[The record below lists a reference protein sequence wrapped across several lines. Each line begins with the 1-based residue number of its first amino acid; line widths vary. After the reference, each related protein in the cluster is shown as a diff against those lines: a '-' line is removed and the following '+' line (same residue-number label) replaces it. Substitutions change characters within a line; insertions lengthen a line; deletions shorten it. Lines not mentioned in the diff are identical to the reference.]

1 MYGQKLCLATGVSS
15 SLTEEEQIMLYKRTG
30 FDGFFVGYGNDE
42 HIQNVA
48 ALAKRENMIF
58 QSIHAPFG
66 RVDKLWLEG
75 EDGEIVLKEL
85 IDCVESAAKA
95 GVEIVVSHVWI
106 GFDRP
111 EKPGALG
118 LDRFGKL
125 VRLAADRGVK
135 IAFENTEGEEFL
147 AAIMDAFKNEKHVG
161 FCWDTGHEQCYNMSK
176 DMTAL
181 YGDRLIA
188 THINDNLGVSDF
200 GGHTF
205 WLDDLHLLPFDGI
218 IDWTDLA
225 ARLNKCGYNGYL
237 TFELNRNSKPNRHD
251 NDKYCLMTDETYVA
265 EAYARACRLAFI
277 KKRRVEKNNA
287 AK

>member
-1 MYGQKLCLATGVSS
+1 MYGQKLCMATGISS
-15 SLTEEEQIMLYKRTG
+15 ALSEEEQIVLYKKTG
-30 FDGFFVGYGNDE
+30 FDGFFVGYGDDE
-42 HIQNVA
+42 HIRNIAEV
-48 ALAKRENMIF
+48 AKRENMIF
-58 QSIHAPFG
+58 QSIHAPYHH
-66 RVDKLWLEG
+66 VDRLWLEG
-75 EDGEIVLKEL
+75 EAGDAAYKEIA
-85 IDCVESAAKA
+85 DCIESAAKV

-111 EKPGALG
+111 EKPNALG
-118 LDRFGKL
+118 IDRYGKL
-125 VRLAADRGVK
+125 VKLAADRGVK

-147 AAIMDAFKNEKHVG
+147 AAIMNAFRSEKNVG

-218 IDWTDLA
+218 IDWTNVA

-237 TFELNRNSKPNRHD
+237 TFELKRGSKPNRHD
-251 NDKYCLMTDETYVA
+251 NDKYGLMSDEVYVA

-277 KKRRVEKNNA
+277 KKRLAENNL
-287 AK
+287 

>member
-1 MYGQKLCLATGVSS
+1 MYKQKLCLAIGTSKTLG
-15 SLTEEEQIMLYKRTG
+15 EEEQMLLYKKVG
-30 FDGFFVGYGNDE
+30 FDGFFTGYGNDE
-42 HIQNVA
+42 QIVNIA
-48 ALAKRENMIF
+48 AAAKREGMIF
-58 QSIHAPFG
+58 QSIHAPFHH
-66 RVDKLWLEG
+66 VDKLWLEG
-75 EDGEIVLKEL
+75 EEGDSALKE
-85 IDCVESAAKA
+85 IADCIESAAKA

-111 EKPGALG
+111 EKPNALG
-118 LDRFGKL
+118 LDRYAKL

-135 IAFENTEGEEFL
+135 LAFENTEGEDFL
-147 AAIMDAFKNEKHVG
+147 AAIMDTFKSEKHVG

-188 THINDNLGVSDF
+188 THINDNLGVSSFD
-200 GGHTF
+200 GHTF

-218 IDWTDLA
+218 INWTDLA

-237 TFELNRNSKPNRHD
+237 TFELNRYSKPGRHD
-251 NDKYCLMTDETYVA
+251 NDKYSLVSDEQYVA

-277 KKRRVEKNNA
+277 KRRLAEK
-287 AK
+287 